1 MRAEQKLFFPS
12 KFKEQ
17 IMQQKTN
24 QLEQVQKVIREKLQE
39 NALNYFRNLPGKRK
53 YGRNR

>member
-1 MRAEQKLFFPS
+1 MRVKQKFFPS

-39 NALNYFRNLPGKRK
+39 NALNHFRNLPGKKK
-53 YGRNR
+53 YGRNQ